1 MKKQSLFITI
11 AVLFCHFSY
20 SQNWQWAKQV
30 GGPELDRGGI
40 RLDSDD
46 NIYCSGSF
54 HNECYF
60 ETDTL
65 RSRGFNDLF
74 LAKYNATGEELWT
87 RSFGGDNP
95 ANLDESGGIE
105 KIDNVNMCIYYA
117 GEFFYEMNI
126 DGHLITSKGGM
137 DLFLAKF
144 DFNGNCLWLHSAG
157 SNFDEYLSSMA
168 FDSSGNV
175 YWAGDLA
182 NNGSFATNN
191 LNKGTFL
198 SKIDING
205 NIIWARN
212 EITGGDVSDLK
223 IFNNSL
229 FIIGVAFNDTTR
241 IDTQDLISQHGG
253 GMILAQLDLN
263 GNYIKAKKYD
273 SRLAVILQSFEI
285 DENNNIYAAGEF
297 IDSLFINGDTL
308 TNSGRPDFIFAK
320 FDSSFNIIW
329 YKQSFAT
336 GPAGSNIGSMKM
348 DSQGNI
354 YVCGLFSGNA
364 TFGSFSINSSVS
376 SDMFVALYTPN
387 GDCIGVNHFGEAG
400 SGLVNIDSNGDLFV
414 SGYFFNTINV
424 GSSTLTS
431 YGGSLDIFFAKSA
444 PITNVSEN
452 ERSII
457 NILKIYANPNNG
469 ICNVTIPNEFKHEK
483 KLLLSIFNQNGKL
496 MQQTYVLINSN
507 DIRINL
513 EEEAKGI
520 YDISLSNGKRNYSGK
535 IVFE

>member
-1 MKKQSLFITI
+1 M
-11 AVLFCHFSY
+11 
-20 SQNWQWAKQV
+20 
-30 GGPELDRGGI
+30 
-40 RLDSDD
+40 
-46 NIYCSGSF
+46 
-54 HNECYF
+54 
-60 ETDTL
+60 
-65 RSRGFNDLF
+65 
-74 LAKYNATGEELWT
+74 
-87 RSFGGDNP
+87 
-95 ANLDESGGIE
+95 IE
-105 KIDNVNMCIYYA
+105 
-117 GEFFYEMNI
+117 
-126 DGHLITSKGGM
+126 
-137 DLFLAKF
+137 
-144 DFNGNCLWLHSAG
+144 
-157 SNFDEYLSSMA
+157 
-168 FDSSGNV
+168 
-175 YWAGDLA
+175 
-182 NNGSFATNN
+182 
-191 LNKGTFL
+191 
-198 SKIDING
+198 
-205 NIIWARN
+205 N
-212 EITGGDVSDLK
+212 EID
-223 IFNNSL
+223 
-229 FIIGVAFNDTTR
+229 A
-241 IDTQDLISQHGG
+241 
-253 GMILAQLDLN
+253 
-263 GNYIKAKKYD
+263 
-273 SRLAVILQSFEI
+273 
-285 DENNNIYAAGEF
+285 NNNIYAAGQF
-297 IDSLFINGDTL
+297 DDSLFINGDTL

-348 DSQGNI
+348 DSQENI

-496 MQQTYVLINSN
+496 MQQTYILINSN